1 MGKGSV
7 REGYRA
13 RLPRHISTHRFQY
26 VWIRR
31 PIFEELPLDPNE
43 CSPEGRVK
51 MEAARGEACASQTV
65 SVLDR
70 SHPQKLVYSS
80 GVVHMRK
87 NVDLGGPLI

>member
-13 RLPRHISTHRFQY
+13 RLPRRISTHRFQY

-43 CSPEGRVK
+43 CPSEGKVK
-51 MEAARGEACASQTV
+51 MEAARGETCASQNSV
-65 SVLDR
+65 SAG
-70 SHPQKLVYSS
+70 QKSS
-80 GVVHMRK
+80 SKTSVQFR
-87 NVDLGGPLI
+87 NSAYA

>member
-1 MGKGSV
+1 
-7 REGYRA
+7 
-13 RLPRHISTHRFQY
+13 
-26 VWIRR
+26 
-31 PIFEELPLDPNE
+31 
-43 CSPEGRVK
+43 VK